1 MRATV
6 VPAFRPLL
14 LLGCALLLP
23 LPVRVLGASQSTPGS
38 RAARG
43 QLQALRARIAR
54 MDAQNSRDAREREQL
69 TGQLRAAELSLS
81 HEREVLAS
89 TQQDLADQTQH
100 RLQLAAQHAQKA
112 QDLAA
117 ARAQLA
123 DEIRAAYLLERHGAL
138 PLLLNPK
145 SPLESTRLLSY
156 YGYYSRAGAARL
168 QRIGADL
175 AQLDALD
182 AQLAQ
187 QQQSLAG
194 LQTLEQTQLRLLDA
208 GRAQRE
214 RVLVSLNARVQSR
227 QGQLQ
232 TLQEQRDSLQ
242 RLLEQLRAQAA
253 ARRPPAISRGAPEP
267 LDLAGA
273 FGRLHGQLP
282 WPVDGR
288 VQASFGQQRA
298 SGVAW
303 DGMLID
309 TARGSPVRS
318 VAAGRVVYADWLPGL
333 GLLLIV
339 DHGAGYLSLYG
350 HNDRLYRS
358 VGASV
363 AAGEVIAAAGDTGG
377 RPAPQLYFEIRQDG
391 RPIDPLPWFRA
402 RSPSP

>member
-6 VPAFRPLL
+6 VPALRPLL
-14 LLGCALLLP
+14 LLGCALLALP
-23 LPVRVLGASQSTPGS
+23 AGLSWAAQATPT
-38 RAARG
+38 RQQARG

-54 MDAQNSRDAREREQL
+54 MDAQNSRDARAREQL

-89 TQQDLADQTQH
+89 TQRDLAEQTQ
-100 RLQLAAQHAQKA
+100 RRAELSAQHAQQA
-112 QDLAA
+112 QDLAT
-117 ARAQLA
+117 ARTQLA
-123 DEIRAAYLLERHGAL
+123 DEIRAAYLLGRQGAL
-138 PLLLNPK
+138 QLLLNQR
-145 SPLESTRLLSY
+145 SPLQSARLLTY

-168 QRIGADL
+168 QRINADL

-187 QQQSLAG
+187 QQQSLTG
-194 LQTLEQTQLRLLDA
+194 LQSLEQAQLRLLDGA
-208 GRAQRE
+208 RAQRE
-214 RVLVSLNARVQSR
+214 RVLVSLNTRVQSR
-227 QGQLQ
+227 EGQLQ
-232 TLQEQRDSLQ
+232 ALQEQRTSLE
-242 RLLEQLRAQAA
+242 RLLEQLRQQAA
-253 ARRPPAISRGAPEP
+253 ARPAPIIPRGAAQP
-267 LDLAGA
+267 LDLASA

-282 WPVDGR
+282 WPVQGR

-303 DGMLID
+303 DGVLID
-309 TARGSPVRS
+309 TTRGSPVRS

-363 AAGEVIAAAGDTGG
+363 AAGELIAAAGDTGG
-377 RPAPQLYFEIRQDG
+377 RPDPQLYFEIRQDG

-402 RSPSP
+402 RTPSP